1 MSGKLALFYKEK
13 DYFLTSNVRS
23 SFQIS
28 TRKSLRQK
36 KGGKERKGRR
46 KAGERG
52 SEAEQEE
59 KEGETQRLCMNRS
72 KKYT

>member
-1 MSGKLALFYKEK
+1 MR
-13 DYFLTSNVRS
+13 N

-28 TRKSLRQK
+28 TQKSLREK

-52 SEAEQEE
+52 SEVEREE
-59 KEGETQRLCMNRS
+59 KEGETQRLCMNKS
-72 KKYT
+72 KK